1 MIIVKDITIVSII
14 PMAACSLIE
23 QIKTLTFEERHQ
35 ILTLLNE
42 KEPKLVVP
50 LKNRLITDIIDD
62 PNYYGVKSHQK
73 PVCQHKELIASRY
86 SCDECNNIRPSAIKY
101 NIKTT

>member
-1 MIIVKDITIVSII
+1 
-14 PMAACSLIE
+14 MATCSLIE

-50 LKNRLITDIIDD
+50 LKNLLITDIID
-62 PNYYGVKSHQK
+62 PNYYRVKSHQT
-73 PVCQHKELIASRY
+73 PVCLHKELIAPRY
-86 SCDECNNIRPSAIKY
+86 SCDECNNIRPAAIKY
-101 NIKTT
+101 NKKTT